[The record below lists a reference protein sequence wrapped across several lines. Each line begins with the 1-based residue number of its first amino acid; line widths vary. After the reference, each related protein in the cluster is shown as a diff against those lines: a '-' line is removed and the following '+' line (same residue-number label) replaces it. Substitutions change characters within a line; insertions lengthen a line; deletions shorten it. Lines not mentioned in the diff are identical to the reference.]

1 MSYTNNPSIWDAF
14 KKGDWGAYT
23 ALYNEHFGLL
33 NNYGY
38 KFTQDISLIEDSVH
52 DLFVRLWSTRDNL
65 GDPVSIKNYLF
76 KSLRH
81 ILLRKIQK
89 KARFSERLN
98 EDYYQFHVSYA
109 QHPPAGIEDKEL
121 QRQLRCIIDNL
132 PARQQEIVYLRF
144 YEGLSYDEI
153 ADIMSISVSS
163 TYKLLYKALHNLQI
177 SMGSSMMMSL
187 LYLHHWFAQKS
198 SFVHA

>member
-1 MSYTNNPSIWDAF
+1 MSHSNNSVIWDSF
-14 KKGDWGAYT
+14 KKGDWDAYT
-23 ALYNEHFGLL
+23 TLYNEHFALL

-38 KFTQDISLIEDSVH
+38 KFTRDVSLIEDSVH
-52 DLFVRLWSTRDNL
+52 DLFVRLWATRQNL
-65 GDPVSIKNYLF
+65 GNPVSVKHYLF

-98 EDYYQFHVSYA
+98 EDYYQFHVSHA

-121 QRQLRCIIDNL
+121 RHQLRGIIDNL

-153 ADIMSISVSS
+153 ADIMSISVNS
-163 TYKLLYKALHNLQI
+163 TYKLLYKALNNLQA
-177 SMGSSMMMSL
+177 SMGSSLMVSL
-187 LYLHHWFAQKS
+187 LYLHHWLAQKTAIG
-198 SFVHA
+198 HA